1 MNTWTDEELYA
12 HLRDMWTSHDP
23 VPPDLVESSIVAIE
37 SEGMA
42 EEFELL
48 AMSFADRELLGTRSG
63 QTETPTVIE
72 FSGEDFSV
80 VIRISSVGPGVRRL
94 DGWTDPPTS
103 GTVRIPSA
111 DGEVTVPI
119 DEHGRFEVSEHPAGA
134 IRLWFDRPGGHR
146 SSTPN
151 FDV

>member
-1 MNTWTDEELYA
+1 MSTWTDHELYTR
-12 HLRDMWTSHDP
+12 LRTMWTQADP
-23 VPPDLVESSIVAIE
+23 MPDDLIDSSIVAIE
-37 SEGMA
+37 SDRIA

-48 AMSFADRELLGTRSG
+48 AMSFADRELLGTRSE
-63 QTETPTVIE
+63 QTTTPTVIE
-72 FSGEDFSV
+72 FSGDDFSV
-80 VIRISSVGPGVRRL
+80 VIRISEVGPGVRRL

-111 DGEVTVPI
+111 GGEVTVPI
-119 DEHGRFEVSEHPAGA
+119 DEHGRFEVAEHPAGA

-146 SSTPN
+146 SSTPP